1 MGSTVLLPENF
12 SNYLSVENAALRFKE
27 AAEVAEKITAKGIEL
42 YPSLDHAAIFTDPP
56 YLVAGPLKQLGYV
69 SGWDARCYPSPVD
82 GCDYI
87 NVSARLPGGNSARDR
102 GWFDYVAVVHPVDE
116 PALRHMLS
124 QGYGNPFIHHLTW
137 GLVPPRRTGE
147 DNFVYASRLVP
158 FMVETRRLIGEVIGD
173 EPGTLIIALPQEVIE
188 HPRFGESLSFWLD
201 SMSSEEYQVESMDGG
216 GFLIQFFVLTGGRI
230 EVALRVDT
238 KQTFNPKSVHK
249 ISKDEISTVQGESG
263 LEE

>member
-87 NVSARLPGGNSARDR
+87 NVSARLPGENSARDR